1 MPIGEENL
9 VSDNVNHPAHYQS
22 QSGIECIDAIMAMTG
37 DMVDGDEAFLA
48 GTIMKYIWRYQN
60 KDNPIQDLEK
70 AQWYLNKLI
79 TVLKSKQE
87 GPNDY

>member
-9 VSDNVNHPAHYQS
+9 VSDNVNHPAYYQS
-22 QSGIECIDAIMAMTG
+22 QRGIECIDAIMAMTG

-87 GPNDY
+87 GLNDY